1 MLLAGFDGIER
12 LSVLN
17 NPVCL
22 SKSSLRSYIVRA
34 MPRLKVFND
43 LIITDDERASSPTP
57 TPAPMP
63 FISAAPVRD
72 RPQTLELHD
81 PQERGRDK
89 GREKVRSEREVEIE
103 RETDRETVLGPRAGS
118 AMCYPLR
125 ARDLDR
131 EEGDSLSHTTASSS
145 SPRPSSPSNPH
156 LSDTD
161 TYANFGSV
169 AVAVADAGP
178 HPLAQNGSTPTSTS
192 TSSRD
197 VDSPVPVPE
206 ESERIF
212 KAMVLMYFRQVIHE
226 TVESLCPI

>member
-1 MLLAGFDGIER
+1 LLLAGFDGIER

-63 FISAAPVRD
+63 SISAAPVRD
-72 RPQTLELHD
+72 RPQTIALQD

-89 GREKVRSEREVEIE
+89 GREKVRSEREVETE
-103 RETDRETVLGPRAGS
+103 RETDRETVPGPRAGS

-131 EEGDSLSHTTASSS
+131 EEGDSLSHTTASST

-169 AVAVADAGP
+169 AVTDAGP
-178 HPLAQNGSTPTSTS
+178 HPLAQNGSTSTS

>member
-1 MLLAGFDGIER
+1 MGFDRIER

-22 SKSSLRSYIVRA
+22 SKSALRSYIVRS
-34 MPRLKVFND
+34 MPKLKVFND

-63 FISAAPVRD
+63 SISAAPIRD
-72 RPQTLELHD
+72 RPQTLALHD

-89 GREKVRSEREVEIE
+89 GGEKVGSEREVEIE
-103 RETDRETVLGPRAGS
+103 RETEREAVLGPRVGS

-145 SPRPSSPSNPH
+145 SPRPSSPSNLH

-161 TYANFGSV
+161 TYADFGTD
-169 AVAVADAGP
+169 ADAGP
-178 HPLAQNGSTPTSTS
+178 RSLARNGSIS